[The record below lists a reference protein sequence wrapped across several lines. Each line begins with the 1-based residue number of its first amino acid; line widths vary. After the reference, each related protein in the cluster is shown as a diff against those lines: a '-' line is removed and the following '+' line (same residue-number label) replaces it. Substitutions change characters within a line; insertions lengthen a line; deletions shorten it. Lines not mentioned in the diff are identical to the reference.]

1 MLNLHKQMFAKVKS
15 TEMPTMLLH
24 ILDKKKVT
32 TMRWFDRNEDILR
45 DTYISESDYQII
57 ESMDA
62 KDLMLAEGKGTSQR
76 KYSSPERIY
85 NFSDHIIEFQIM
97 IEEWWI
103 GPHLG
108 WTA

>member
-62 KDLMLAEGKGTSQR
+62 NGRDSPQDLMLAEGKGTSQR
-76 KYSSPERIY
+76 KY
-85 NFSDHIIEFQIM
+85 
-97 IEEWWI
+97 
-103 GPHLG
+103 
-108 WTA
+108 